1 MASTNSDG
9 AAQKVVAIGASAGG
23 VEALTQLVGKLPD
36 DLPYAVLVALHLPPN
51 APSVLARILDRAGPL
66 PAHAASDG
74 EELTSG
80 RIHVAV
86 PDRHLLVSGHR
97 VVLSE
102 GPTEN
107 GHRPAINALF
117 RSVALNF
124 GPHAIGVLCS
134 GVLDDGVLGAGAIRS
149 RGGITVVQ
157 KPDDALYPSMPL
169 NAIHAGVVDHQ
180 VAATEVGPL
189 LTRLA
194 ERDIEERE
202 MEPDQSM
209 ELENRIAMGRR
220 FSTSFDAEALGPHS
234 GYTCP
239 DCNGSL
245 MSVSENN
252 YRCRV
257 GHAWTADALLKARD
271 DEIENALWVALR
283 SLREKA
289 TLSRRLA
296 NQVGPG
302 MLHSRYLD
310 LADEAEHAVS
320 VLGKRLSEADADLG
334 DRGDG

>member
-1 MASTNSDG
+1 
-9 AAQKVVAIGASAGG
+9 
-23 VEALTQLVGKLPD
+23 
-36 DLPYAVLVALHLPPN
+36 
-51 APSVLARILDRAGPL
+51 
-66 PAHAASDG
+66 
-74 EELTSG
+74 
-80 RIHVAV
+80 
-86 PDRHLLVSGHR
+86 
-97 VVLSE
+97 
-102 GPTEN
+102 
-107 GHRPAINALF
+107 
-117 RSVALNF
+117 VALNF
-124 GPHAIGVLCS
+124 GTHSIGMLCS
-134 GVLDDGVLGAGAIRS
+134 GVLDDGVLGAAAIRS
-149 RGGITVVQ
+149 RGGITIVQ

-202 MEPDQSM
+202 METDRSM

-257 GHAWTADALLKARD
+257 GHAWTADALLRARD

-296 NQVGPG
+296 SQVGPG
-302 MLHSRYLD
+302 MLHRRYLD

-320 VLGKRLSEADADLG
+320 VLGKRLSETDAG
-334 DRGDG
+334 SGVRGDG